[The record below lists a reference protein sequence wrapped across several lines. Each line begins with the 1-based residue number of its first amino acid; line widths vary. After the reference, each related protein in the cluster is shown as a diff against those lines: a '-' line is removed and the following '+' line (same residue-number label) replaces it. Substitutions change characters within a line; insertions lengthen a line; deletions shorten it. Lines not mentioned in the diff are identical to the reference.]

1 MLVLGL
7 EATRWVF
14 CELVMA
20 RHGVLSMSDA
30 MLAVAFCWTSDGG
43 AVIVAVGMCGVVVC
57 KSG

>member
-7 EATRWVF
+7 AATRWVF

-20 RHGVLSMSDA
+20 RHGVTAMSDA

-43 AVIVAVGMCGVVVC
+43 AVIVVVC